1 MFLKISQNSQ
11 ENTCARVSLV
21 IKLQASPVAASVSY
35 IQRRYS
41 QLYQTSK
48 MKRFVKIVD
57 GWELLTT
64 FAKQGSEYAYDVCL
78 WSKGVFKALLNT
90 YDRAFFGYFI
100 GS

>member
-48 MKRFVKIVD
+48 MKCFVKIVD
-57 GWELLTT
+57 GWKLLTT

-78 WSKGVFKALLNT
+78 KQRGV
-90 YDRAFFGYFI
+90 
-100 GS
+100 